1 MDGTIKDEMN
11 NDDLYVYRD
20 ETDPTKPKVQNEAD
34 QEIMDKVKDSLEQR
48 KQDIKAQ
55 EQIEVNLE
63 QVKAQVEGVKEK
75 NRRSRRQ
82 VESDQVKEETQ
93 EAA

>member
-55 EQIEVNLE
+55 EQIAANLE
-63 QVKAQVEGVKEK
+63 
-75 NRRSRRQ
+75 
-82 VESDQVKEETQ
+82 
-93 EAA
+93 